1 MQNSRVKSENMLFE
15 IIAVLTRLHCQVK
28 VLPECRVINVKRY
41 LLDTFD
47 ELGGSCSI
55 VDQDLENQANRCP
68 WQSGMSG
75 IIIDDYIS
83 YLDESLNPGDDVAE
97 ARTNIDL
104 TMPCRDLPFRGCM
117 LSSLFNCSRQVF
129 EAER

>member
-1 MQNSRVKSENMLFE
+1 MLSE
-15 IIAVLTRLHCQVK
+15 IIALLARLHCHVK
-28 VLPECRVINVKRY
+28 VLPDSGIINIKRY

-47 ELGGSCSI
+47 ELGGSCII

-75 IIIDDYIS
+75 IIIDDYVP
-83 YLDESLNPGDDVAE
+83 YLNESLNPGHNVAK
-97 ARTNIDL
+97 ARSNIDL
-104 TMPCRDLPFRGCM
+104 AMPCRDFPFRGCM

-129 EAER
+129 EPER